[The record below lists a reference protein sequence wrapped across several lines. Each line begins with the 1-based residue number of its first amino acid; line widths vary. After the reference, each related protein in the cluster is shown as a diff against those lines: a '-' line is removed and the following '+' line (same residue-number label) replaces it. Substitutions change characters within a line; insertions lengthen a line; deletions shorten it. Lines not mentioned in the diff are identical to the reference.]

1 MSRTLMPSLAA
12 KAVNYTLLTW
22 IALIFIFPI
31 VFMIVSSLKP
41 DLQLLQDSSSLR
53 AFLPVGDISFD
64 NYSAAFQRV
73 PIARFIFNSV
83 LVTAVTMV
91 LSLAVCSMAAFAFV
105 FLEFPGK
112 NAMLAVVL
120 ATFIVPFESIAIP
133 DLADHCT
140 AAGLAK
146 QKIPEQLLIVDEL
159 PRNPLG
165 KVLKHVLRKQLTP
178 ES

>member
-73 PIARFIFNSV
+73 PIASRKRSSAPGRSGNSKRSSISSGSPR
-83 LVTAVTMV
+83 AWPPTM
-91 LSLAVCSMAAFAFV
+91 
-105 FLEFPGK
+105 
-112 NAMLAVVL
+112 
-120 ATFIVPFESIAIP
+120 
-133 DLADHCT
+133 
-140 AAGLAK
+140 
-146 QKIPEQLLIVDEL
+146 
-159 PRNPLG
+159 
-165 KVLKHVLRKQLTP
+165 
-178 ES
+178 